1 MWILVLTWW
10 LSEVRRLI
18 GRAAS
23 GEKRTVRAD
32 IASQFDFRSIID
44 ITKMFG
50 SKVE

>member
-1 MWILVLTWW
+1 MA
-10 LSEVRRLI
+10 RRLR

-32 IASQFDFRSIID
+32 IASQIDFRSIID
-44 ITKMFG
+44 LTKMFG